1 MATSTYRKYFDIKK
15 QYHPCVTDELIRKGD
30 VDWRDFYPHPTF
42 ISLVETTTDV
52 IERKKPLNIWVEG
65 GYGTGKSYA
74 ALALSSLLKADREE
88 AEQYFDRY
96 NLDKTLKKRFCA
108 IKERKD
114 DAGNIKKIVV
124 VHCYGTSSIDTDADL
139 CFILQ
144 QRIIEELQANGC
156 TYMGDASLKDAT
168 LQWLSVP
175 RNKTY
180 FSSIIE
186 EDGYFN
192 GQSVDDVING
202 LNNYSG
208 EPLTMLMRKITQ
220 IGKDNSIDML
230 KLNAQIFIKWLKDII
245 SGNNLQELFIVWDEF
260 TKYFKTPIQDLTG
273 FQEILEVS
281 ASNNFCF
288 LIVTHT
294 GVSEVVMAEERRG
307 SAGSD
312 KKIIDRFVKP
322 TSVID
327 LPDNIAFKLIGHALE
342 KNKDEAVAAE
352 WKEIC
357 EAQFFETSDSR
368 KLVMEKLNQ
377 LANSD
382 ITDDDM
388 MNILPLHPYAALILK
403 YIATSFQENARSM
416 FEYIK
421 NDSGVKLQDFQWYI
435 DNYGP
440 YTPSPFITVDFLWE
454 YFYQENGRYLRPEIR
469 NVLSAINSAKNN
481 KLDEDQTKVLKT
493 VLLMQAISYMNGDAV
508 ECFYATEKNLNLA
521 FEGTPIGKGAASIAE
536 ALRKMDIL
544 FAKTIQGKTCY
555 IVQLTVNPTVKKDEV
570 EAKWPTS
577 KLIEDEKFGDTLS
590 IPGALKLRYNLFN
603 ATIDTFSNIIIK
615 IRKQTPAKG
624 TFNCVCVYSK
634 NDSESQKLIND
645 IDKVLSDSKN
655 DELDLT
661 IIDVG
666 ATPFG
671 IDRWNTFIDF
681 RVQSESF
688 EKNDR
693 DQSKIYAGKAADVI
707 GEWKKD
713 IQENSVFYI
722 CRKKN
727 GTVVRERSN
736 NLDDLHE
743 GLYSIVRDVYPLAP
757 EVNYNLIDG
766 MYQMGPLKQG
776 VKSAVNGKTE
786 GPFSAPQA
794 AKKLEKALDGAWG
807 MPIDYRYWEEKPH
820 LHISKIK
827 SCVEEVI
834 AEEFNNGDRVAIS
847 TIYNKLTEA
856 PYGFLPCSV
865 TAFILGFVLKDYL
878 GDKYG
883 YEDLTTGGDMNLAN
897 LQAMIEWVIQYAAG
911 KDTKYREKYIVT
923 MTEEVRKFYELTCA
937 SFGISME
944 QCNNIPNTRNFI
956 RNRMKELT
964 FPIWCLEYCLNEV
977 NMSSTSDAVKEAIQL
992 YSGMANN
999 ATMGQ
1004 SEADIAKAIG
1014 ELYKAN
1020 PNLIKDLPYLFTKE
1034 YCRSGMS
1041 SYLKS
1046 SYNDGELVKLAEA
1059 IDDEGQYINEVKKKF
1074 DADSANWVWTKET
1087 ADKKI
1092 AEVVIEY
1099 SIIEESNK
1107 INGKAKTLREA
1118 LDAWKSRCGNIRVS
1132 YEASKNYLG
1141 DIEPLIKD
1149 LYDLKRQGTLLPS
1162 QEAPFLKKL
1171 QEKGDLFEG
1180 YYKGQLELFNQVCSF
1195 YVSEF
1200 DPEERANFFIT
1211 IPTGDTFT
1219 KDKTPYLQMVEKA
1232 SKDFKSTL
1240 WKTKLRKF
1248 WKEKTGSDSP
1258 EEWSKNNLTPIIC
1271 MVPDEEYDVAKQTF
1285 QTLSRLH
1292 PEEHEAEKAMD
1303 YLSNATFYV
1312 QLDNKEKQDEVFNLK
1327 ILKDYDV
1334 LLNTNDVRTYL
1345 KERATAEPND
1355 WYLNP
1360 MVDKL
1365 VKEYAAARYDT
1376 EGSIRASQIVEEMTD
1391 INELKRYL
1399 KKLIQSDMSVGL
1411 GFIKDDKRSK

>member
-74 ALALSSLLKADREE
+74 ALALSSLLKASREE
-88 AEQYFDRY
+88 TEGYFDRY

-114 DAGNIKKIVV
+114 DAGEIKKIVV
-124 VHCYGTSSIDTDADL
+124 VHCYGTSSIETDADL
-139 CFILQ
+139 CFVLQ
-144 QRIIEELQANGC
+144 QRIIEELKANNC
-156 TYMGDASLKDAT
+156 SYMGEAALKDAT
-168 LQWLSVP
+168 LQWLSIP
-175 RNKTY
+175 RNKNY
-180 FSSIIE
+180 FASIIE
-186 EDGYFN
+186 EEGYFS
-192 GQSVDDVING
+192 GQSVEDIIDG

-208 EPLTMLMRKITQ
+208 ESLTLLMRKITQ

-230 KLNAQIFIKWLKDII
+230 KLDAQIFIKWLKEVIN
-245 SGNNLQELFIVWDEF
+245 GNNLQELFIIWDEF
-260 TKYFKTPIQDLTG
+260 TKFFKTPIQDLTG

-281 ASNNFCF
+281 ATNNFCF

-294 GVSEVVMAEERRG
+294 GVSEVVMAEDKRG

-322 TSVID
+322 TAVID

-342 KNKDEAVAAE
+342 KNKDEAVAEE

-357 EAQFFETSDSR
+357 ETQFYDTSDSR
-368 KLVMEKLNQ
+368 KLVMDKLNQ
-377 LANSD
+377 LTNSD
-382 ITDDDM
+382 ITDEDM
-388 MNILPLHPYAALILK
+388 KNILPLHPYAALILK
-403 YIATSFQENARSM
+403 YIATSFQENTRSM

-421 NDSGVKLQDFQWYI
+421 NDSGEKLQDFQWYI

-440 YTPSPFITVDFLWE
+440 YTSSPFITVDFLWE
-454 YFYQENGRYLRPEIR
+454 YFYQENGRYLRSEIR
-469 NVLSAINSAKNN
+469 NVLSAISSAKNN
-481 KLDEDQTKVLKT
+481 KLDEDQIKVLKT

-508 ECFYATEKNLNLA
+508 ECFYATDKNLNLA

-536 ALRKMDIL
+536 NLRKMDVL
-544 FAKTIQGKTCY
+544 FAKTIQGKTVY

-577 KLIEDEKFGDTLS
+577 KLIEEEKFADNLS
-590 IPGALKLRYNLFN
+590 IPGALKLRFN
-603 ATIDTFSNIIIK
+603 YFYATVDTLSNTIIK
-615 IRKQTPAKG
+615 IRKQTPNKG

-634 NDSESQKLIND
+634 NDSESQKLISD
-645 IDKVLSDSKN
+645 IDKVLSDEKN
-655 DELDLT
+655 EELELT
-661 IIDVG
+661 IIDTG
-666 ATPFG
+666 STPFG
-671 IDRWNTFIDF
+671 IERWNTFIDF
-681 RVQSESF
+681 RMQSESF
-688 EKNDR
+688 EKNDN
-693 DQSKIYAGKAADVI
+693 DQSKIYAGKATDVI

-713 IQENSVFYI
+713 IQDNSAFYI

-727 GTVVRERSN
+727 GTVVRERRN

-743 GLYSIVRDVYPLAP
+743 GLYSIVREYYPLAP

-766 MYQMGPLKQG
+766 MYVMGPLKQG

-794 AKKLEKALDGAWG
+794 AKKLEKALEGAWG
-807 MPIDYRYWEEKPH
+807 MPLEYRYWEEKPH

-834 AEEFNNGDRVAIS
+834 AEEFQKGDRVAIS
-847 TIYNKLTEA
+847 TIYTKLSEA
-856 PYGFLPCSV
+856 PYGFLPCSI
-865 TAFILGFVLKDYL
+865 TAFILGFVLKDYI

-883 YEDLTTGGDMNLAN
+883 YEDVTTGGDMNLAN
-897 LQAMIEWVIQYAAG
+897 LQAMIEWVVQYAAG

-937 SFGISME
+937 SFGIGME
-944 QCNNIPNTRNFI
+944 QCNNIPNTRNYI

-964 FPIWCLEYCLNEV
+964 FPIWCLEYCLDEV
-977 NMSSTSDAVKEAIQL
+977 DLVSNQDAVKEVIQL

-999 ATMGQ
+999 AAMGQ

-1014 ELYKAN
+1014 ELYISN
-1020 PNLIKDLPYLFTKE
+1020 SDLIKDLPFLFTKE
-1034 YCRSGMS
+1034 NCRNGMD
-1041 SYLKS
+1041 SYLH
-1046 SYNDGELVKLAEA
+1046 SYNEGELIKLADA
-1059 IDDEGQYINEVKKKF
+1059 IEDEGQYINEVKKKF
-1074 DADSANWVWTKET
+1074 DADSANWVWTRET

-1092 AEVVIEY
+1092 DEVIVEY
-1099 SIIEESNK
+1099 SIIKESNN
-1107 INGKAKTLREA
+1107 INGKAKNLREA

-1132 YEASKNYLG
+1132 YDASKNYLG

-1149 LYDLKRQGTLLPS
+1149 LYDLKRQGTLIPS
-1162 QEAPFLKKL
+1162 QEAPFLKTL

-1180 YYKGQLELFNQVCSF
+1180 YYKGQLDLFNQVCAF

-1200 DPEERANFFIT
+1200 DSEEKSNFFTT

-1232 SKDFKSTL
+1232 SKEFKGTL
-1240 WKTKLRKF
+1240 GKIKLKNL

-1258 EEWSKNNLTPIIC
+1258 AEWSKETLTPIIC
-1271 MVPDEEYDVAKQTF
+1271 MVPDEEYDIAKQSF
-1285 QTLSRLH
+1285 LTLSRLH
-1292 PEEHEAEKAMD
+1292 PEEQETEKAIE
-1303 YLSNATFYV
+1303 YLSKASFYSL
-1312 QLDNKEKQDEVFNLK
+1312 LDSKEKQDDVFNTK
-1327 ILKDYDV
+1327 IIKDYAV
-1334 LLNTNDVRTYL
+1334 LLNADDVREYL

-1360 MVDKL
+1360 TIDKL
-1365 VKEYAAARYDT
+1365 VRDYAAARYDT

-1391 INELKRYL
+1391 IDELKNYL
-1399 KKLIQSDMSVGL
+1399 KKLIQSDMSVGI
-1411 GFIKDDKRSK
+1411 GIIKDDKKSK

>member
-42 ISLVETTTDV
+42 ISLVETATDV
-52 IERKKPLNIWVEG
+52 LERKRPLNIWVEG

-74 ALALSSLLKADREE
+74 ALALSSLLKADR
-88 AEQYFDRY
+88 AETEKYFDRY

-108 IKERKD
+108 VKERKD
-114 DAGNIKKIVV
+114 DTGAIKKIVV

-139 CFILQ
+139 CFVLQ
-144 QRIIEELQANGC
+144 QKIIEELQASGC
-156 TYMGDASLKDAT
+156 TFMGESALKDAT
-168 LQWLSVP
+168 LQWLSVS
-175 RNKTY
+175 RNKKY
-180 FSSIIE
+180 FASIIE
-186 EDGYFN
+186 EEEYFP
-192 GQSVDDVING
+192 GQTVDDVIDN
-202 LNNYSG
+202 LNNFSG

-220 IGKDNSIDML
+220 IGKENSIDML
-230 KLNAQIFIKWLKDII
+230 KLNAQIFVKWLKEVI
-245 SGNNLQELFIVWDEF
+245 SSNNLQELFIVWDEF
-260 TKYFKTPIQDLTG
+260 TKFFKTPIQDLTG

-281 ASNNFCF
+281 ATNNFCF

-294 GVSEVVMAEERRG
+294 GVSEVVMAEDKRG

-342 KNKDEAVAAE
+342 KNNDEAVAAE

-357 EAQFFETSDSR
+357 ETQFYDTGDSR
-368 KLVMEKLNQ
+368 KLVMDKLNQ
-377 LANSD
+377 LTTSD
-382 ITDDDM
+382 ITDEDM
-388 MNILPLHPYAALILK
+388 KNILPLHPYAALILK
-403 YIATSFQENARSM
+403 YIATSFQENTRSM

-421 NDSGVKLQDFQWYI
+421 NDSGEKLQDFQWYI

-440 YTPSPFITVDFLWE
+440 YTQSPFITIDFLWE

-481 KLDEDQTKVLKT
+481 KLDEEQTKILKT

-508 ECFYATEKNLNLA
+508 ECFYATERNLNLA

-536 ALRKMDIL
+536 NLRKMDIL
-544 FAKTIQGKTCY
+544 FAKTIQGKTVY

-577 KLIEDEKFGDTLS
+577 KLIEDDKFTDTLS
-590 IPGALKLRYNLFN
+590 IPGALKLRYNFSY
-603 ATIDTFSNIIIK
+603 ATVDTLSNTILK
-615 IRKQTPAKG
+615 LRKQSPAKG

-634 NDSESQKLIND
+634 NDTESQKLIDD
-645 IDKVLSDSKN
+645 IDKVLGDSKN

-661 IIDVG
+661 IIDAG

-693 DQSKIYAGKAADVI
+693 DQSRIYAGKAADVI

-713 IQENSVFYI
+713 IQENGAFNI

-727 GTVVRERSN
+727 GTVVRERRN
-736 NLDDLHE
+736 NLDDLHD

-757 EVNYNLIDG
+757 EVNYNLTDG
-766 MYQMGPLKQG
+766 MYVMGPLKQG

-794 AKKLEKALDGAWG
+794 AKKLEKALEGAWG
-807 MPIDYRYWEEKPH
+807 MPIEYRYWEEKPH

-827 SCVEEVI
+827 ACVEEVI
-834 AEEFNNGDRVAIS
+834 AEEFQKGDRVAIS
-847 TIYNKLTEA
+847 TVYTKLTDA
-856 PYGFLPCSV
+856 PYGFLPCSI
-865 TAFILGFVLKDYL
+865 TAFILGFVLKDKI

-883 YEDLTTGGDMNLAN
+883 YEDVTTGGDMNLAN

-937 SFGISME
+937 SFGIGME

-964 FPIWCLEYCLNEV
+964 FPIWCLEYCLADV
-977 NMSSTSDAVKEAIQL
+977 NLSSTSDAVKEAIQL
-992 YSGMANN
+992 FSGIANN
-999 ATMGQ
+999 ASMGQ

-1014 ELYKAN
+1014 GLYKAN

-1034 YCRSGMS
+1034 NCRNGMS
-1041 SYLKS
+1041 SYLNT
-1046 SYNDGELVKLAEA
+1046 YNDGELVKLAEK
-1059 IDDEGQYINEVKKKF
+1059 IEDEGQYINEVKKKF

-1092 AEVVIEY
+1092 EEVIVEY
-1099 SIIEESNK
+1099 SIIDESNK

-1149 LYDLKRQGTLLPS
+1149 LYDLKRQGTLIPS
-1162 QEAPFLKKL
+1162 QKAPFLKKL
-1171 QEKGDLFEG
+1171 QEKGDLFDG
-1180 YYKGQLELFNQVCSF
+1180 YYKGQLDLFNQVCSF

-1200 DPEERANFFIT
+1200 DPEERSNFFTT

-1219 KDKTPYLQMVEKA
+1219 KDKTPYMQMIEKA
-1232 SKDFKSTL
+1232 SKEFKETL
-1240 WKTKLRKF
+1240 GKIKLKKL
-1248 WKEKTGSDSP
+1248 WKEKTKSDSP
-1258 EEWSKNNLTPIIC
+1258 EEWSKTALTPIIC
-1271 MVPDEEYDVAKQTF
+1271 MIPDEEYDVAKQTF
-1285 QTLSRLH
+1285 MTLSRIH
-1292 PEEHEAEKAMD
+1292 PEENETEKAMD
-1303 YLSNATFYV
+1303 YLTNATFYA
-1312 QLDNKEKQDEVFNLK
+1312 QLDSQEKQDEVFNSK
-1327 ILKDYDV
+1327 ILKDYAV
-1334 LLNTNDVRTYL
+1334 LLNADDVRKYL
-1345 KERATAEPND
+1345 KERATAEPHE

-1360 MVDKL
+1360 TIDRL
-1365 VKEYAAARYDT
+1365 IKEYAAAKYDT
-1376 EGSIRASQIVEEMTD
+1376 EGSIRATQIVEGMTD
-1391 INELKRYL
+1391 IDTLKKYL
-1399 KKLIQSDMSVGL
+1399 KQLIQSDMSVGI
-1411 GFIKDDKRSK
+1411 GIIKDDKKSK

>member
-1 MATSTYRKYFDIKK
+1 MAVSTYRKYFDIKK

-42 ISLVETTTDV
+42 INLIETTTDV

-88 AEQYFDRY
+88 TEKYFDRY

-114 DAGNIKKIVV
+114 DAGDIKKIVV
-124 VHCYGTSSIDTDADL
+124 VHCYGTSSIETDADL
-139 CFILQ
+139 CFVLQ
-144 QRIIEELQANGC
+144 QRIIEELQTNGC
-156 TYMGDASLKDAT
+156 TYMGESALKDAT
-168 LQWLSVP
+168 LQWLSIP
-175 RNKTY
+175 RNKKY
-180 FSSIIE
+180 FASIIE
-186 EDGYFN
+186 EEGYFA
-192 GQSVDDVING
+192 GQSVDDIIDG
-202 LNNYSG
+202 LNNYAG

-220 IGKDNSIDML
+220 IGKDNSLDML
-230 KLNAQIFIKWLKDII
+230 KLNAQIFIKWLKEVIN
-245 SGNNLQELFIVWDEF
+245 GNNLQELIIIWDEF
-260 TKYFKTPIQDLTG
+260 TKFFKTPIQDLTG

-281 ASNNFCF
+281 ATNSFCF

-294 GVSEVVMAEERRG
+294 GVSEVVMAEEKRG
-307 SAGSD
+307 GAGSD

-342 KNKDEAVAAE
+342 KSKDEAVATE
-352 WKEIC
+352 WTEIC
-357 EAQFFETSDSR
+357 ETQFYDTTDSR
-368 KLVMEKLNQ
+368 KLVMDKLNQ
-377 LANSD
+377 LTNSD
-382 ITDDDM
+382 ITDEDM
-388 MNILPLHPYAALILK
+388 KNILPLHPYAALILK
-403 YIATSFQENARSM
+403 YIATSFQENTRSM

-440 YTPSPFITVDFLWE
+440 YTQSPFITVDFLWE

-481 KLDEDQTKVLKT
+481 KLDEEQIKVLKT

-536 ALRKMDIL
+536 NLRKMDIL
-544 FAKTIQGKTCY
+544 FAKSIQGKTVY

-577 KLIEDEKFGDTLS
+577 KLVEDEKFGDALS
-590 IPGALKLRYNLFN
+590 VPGALKLRYNFFY
-603 ATIDTFSNIIIK
+603 ATTDTLTNTIIK

-634 NDSESQKLIND
+634 NDTESQKLIDD
-645 IDKVLSDSKN
+645 IDKVLGEAKN

-661 IIDVG
+661 IIDTG

-693 DQSKIYAGKAADVI
+693 DQCKIYAGKASDVI

-713 IQENSVFYI
+713 IQENGAFYI

-727 GTVVRERSN
+727 GNIIRERRN
-736 NLDDLHE
+736 NLDDLYE
-743 GLYSIVRDVYPLAP
+743 GLYSIIRDVYPLAP

-766 MYQMGPLKQG
+766 MYVMGPLKQG
-776 VKSAVNGKTE
+776 VKAAVNGKTE

-794 AKKLEKALDGAWG
+794 AKKLEKALEGAWG
-807 MPIDYRYWEEKPH
+807 MPMEYKYWEEKPH
-820 LHISKIK
+820 LHISKVK
-827 SCVEEVI
+827 MCVEGVI
-834 AEEFNNGDRVAIS
+834 AEEFKKGDRVAIS
-847 TIYNKLTEA
+847 TIYTKLTEA
-856 PYGFLPCSV
+856 PYGFLPCSI
-865 TAFILGFVLKDYL
+865 TAFILGFVLKDKL

-883 YEDLTTGGDMNLAN
+883 YEDVTTGGDMNLAN

-911 KDTKYREKYIVT
+911 KDNKYREKYIVT
-923 MTEEVRKFYELTCA
+923 MTEEIRKFYELTCA
-937 SFGISME
+937 SFGIGLD
-944 QCNNIPNTRNFI
+944 QCNNIPNTRNFV

-964 FPIWCLEYCLNEV
+964 FPIWCVEYCLDGV
-977 NMSSTSDAVKEAIQL
+977 NLSSPIDAVKEAIQL
-992 YSGMANN
+992 FSGMANN
-999 ATMGQ
+999 AAMGQ

-1020 PNLIKDLPYLFTKE
+1020 PTLIKDLPYLFTKE
-1034 YCRSGMS
+1034 YCRNGMD
-1041 SYLKS
+1041 SYLRTY
-1046 SYNDGELVKLAEA
+1046 YNDGELVRLAEA
-1059 IDDEGQYINEVKKKF
+1059 IDDEGQYINEVKRKF

-1092 AEVVIEY
+1092 AEVVVEY
-1099 SIIEESNK
+1099 SIIQESNK

-1132 YEASKNYLG
+1132 YDASKNYLG

-1149 LYDLKRQGTLLPS
+1149 LYDLKRQGTLIPS
-1162 QEAPFLKKL
+1162 QQASFLKKL

-1180 YYKGQLELFNQVCSF
+1180 YYKGQLDLFNQVCSF

-1200 DPEERANFFIT
+1200 DPEERSNFFTT

-1219 KDKTPYLQMVEKA
+1219 KDRTPYLQMVEKA
-1232 SKDFKSTL
+1232 AKEFKGTL
-1240 WKTKLRKF
+1240 GKIKLKKL
-1248 WKEKTGSDSP
+1248 WKEKTGYDSP
-1258 EEWSKNNLTPIIC
+1258 EEWSWATLTPIIC

-1285 QTLSRLH
+1285 TTLSRLH
-1292 PEEHEAEKAMD
+1292 PEENETDKALE
-1303 YLSNATFYV
+1303 YLSKATFYSL
-1312 QLDNKEKQDEVFNLK
+1312 LDNKEKQDDVFNQK
-1327 ILKDYDV
+1327 ILKDYAV
-1334 LLNTNDVRTYL
+1334 LLNSDDVRKYL

-1360 MVDKL
+1360 MIDKL
-1365 VKEYAAARYDT
+1365 VKEFAAARYDT
-1376 EGSIRASQIVEEMTD
+1376 EGSTRAAQIVEEMTD
-1391 INELKRYL
+1391 IDELKNYL
-1399 KKLIQSDMSVGL
+1399 KKLIQSDMSVGI
-1411 GFIKDDKRSK
+1411 GIIKDGKKSK